1 MLIIMQHDENR
12 CSSDV
17 IEEKAE
23 EKLLRSKDN
32 HAGAKLII
40 DIGAARESHCE
51 LTTFLIC
58 TSSISNSFLIL

>member
-1 MLIIMQHDENR
+1 MQDDENR

-32 HAGAKLII
+32 LDGAKLII
-40 DIGAARESHCE
+40 DIVAARESHCE
-51 LTTFLIC
+51 LTTFIIWP
-58 TSSISNSFLIL
+58 SSILNSCFIL